1 VRLQLRRGSL
11 NQRRLER
18 LLATLLAAFV
28 LLTVFVTA
36 ISFGS
41 PVKLVMSFLELHGQ
55 IGGWVGRWGASI
67 NVCWMVR
74 AGFTRQG
81 MAPSLSHIT
90 LTHCPCIGM
99 PARMRICMP
108 PAGSWLQ
115 MLGNSTIQAQ
125 YFFFQAQLLRLFVLV
140 PVELLFPALKLRDIL
155 SLLLACLGLAL
166 AVPLLLWALLVRP
179 LRLLMRDTDS
189 AGEWGDVGSC
199 WVGHALDQA
208 GAPLV
213 HSSCCQPRP
222 HRGGHVLL
230 PLPRGLA
237 RPILWLRLRHLPIP
251 AAGGGIARHLASL
264 LWWPFAFGSGVLR
277 SWHEDICGKPCQ
289 PCLYP
294 PLMFAWGIPLAA
306 GGPAEQSAQ
315 PSRRPSR
322 AVAAA

>member
-1 VRLQLRRGSL
+1 MGAPTGR
-11 NQRRLER
+11 
-18 LLATLLAAFV
+18 AA
-28 LLTVFVTA
+28 
-36 ISFGS
+36 GD
-41 PVKLVMSFLELHGQ
+41 
-55 IGGWVGRWGASI
+55 SI

-90 LTHCPCIGM
+90 LTHCPCIVM

-222 HRGGHVLL
+222 HCGGHVLL

-306 GGPAEQSAQ
+306 GGPQ
-315 PSRRPSR
+315 PSSRSSLTGPSPDLLVYSACPTCPACRLHWRQHLR
-322 AVAAA
+322 AGSS